1 MQDKI
6 NQTLF
11 IIIPVLVTAF
21 LIMVLV
27 ESLKAK
33 EYSENIYYMDT
44 YIYVKVYAGNQLQA
58 SEVLSGVEKIYKEWL
73 N

>member
-21 LIMVLV
+21 LIMVLI
-27 ESLKAK
+27 ESLKVK

-58 SEVLSGVEKIYKEWL
+58 SEVLSGVEKIYKEYDE
-73 N
+73 